1 MNEPMLALTG
11 FPGWL
16 EISVVLLVGLLL
28 FGGRLPGVARSIGQ
42 SLIEFK
48 RGLRSSDEAG
58 PPTGLPSHER
68 D

>member
-1 MNEPMLALTG
+1 MAEQMLALTG
-11 FPGWL
+11 LPGWL

-28 FGGRLPGVARSIGQ
+28 SGGRLPGIARSIGQ

-48 RGLRSSDEAG
+48 RGLRSAEKADRPAG
-58 PPTGLPSHER
+58 VPSHER